1 MNKNRIFL
9 IVIIILFLTIT
20 VSPVSADMATKT
32 GDGVSRGDYNTLAIL
47 EAKDTFKKSDG
58 DQYVTPWVSIVPGSD
73 IGCNG
78 RTTLSYRYRLLTPD
92 GKNYDQ
98 VVSQNSF
105 DAGNGLL
112 LSGNPIFFT
121 KNNAA
126 RWLKVGSLINNANTK
141 GFAWQGPWTIE
152 YYFGDYDCSKSAV
165 TNYKLMGIK
174 TFTLVDDASSAT
186 AATVTTTAVA
196 TTVSTVTPKPTSGQ
210 IPNVI
215 DFGVSSNGVGSKKTS
230 WGTGDS
236 GQNIVAWIKI
246 SPGSEISGG
255 QERYTVRYRLIK
267 PDGTAYY
274 DNLNKGNAMSF
285 NPDGSADMIQ
295 YPVSEFLAYPGN
307 WKVEYYIY
315 DASTGT
321 TTLAN
326 TQGFTI
332 MSGAGIAAPTTAA
345 TTKVTAISTQQTRT
359 TTVSTPA
366 VIQSLTQFSTCSGT
380 GTSVYAED
388 RTMQQGS
395 TVKIPIMVCNAN
407 DLANM
412 DLAVNYDTSI
422 LKFRSAEK
430 GGLNAN
436 SLFESNE
443 ASPGTVMISFASSTG
458 ASGSASIAILTFDVI
473 GSNGSSSPIKI
484 MVKTASTSSGST
496 IPVSVSQGTFT
507 TGTPTKVTF
516 DGGPVTSRDA
526 LAALQM
532 AVGKIPIDMKYDVT
546 KDGSVNSGDARAILK
561 IAVSSQ

>member
-1 MNKNRIFL
+1 MNKNSIFL
-9 IVIIILFLTIT
+9 TVIIILFLLSMA
-20 VSPVSADMATKT
+20 VPVSGTMATAT
-32 GDGVSRGDYNTLAIL
+32 GSGVSRGDYNTLAIL
-47 EAKDTFKKSDG
+47 EAKDTFKKSEG
-58 DQYVTPWVSIVPGSD
+58 SQYVTPWVSIAPGSE
-73 IGCNG
+73 IACNG
-78 RTTLSYRYRLLTPD
+78 GTTLSYRYRLLAPD
-92 GKNYDQ
+92 GTNHDQ
-98 VVSQNSF
+98 VMYQNSYN
-105 DAGNGLL
+105 AGNGLL
-112 LSGNPIFFT
+112 LSANGHFFT
-121 KNNAA
+121 KNNAVK
-126 RWLKVGSLINNANTK
+126 WLKVSDLINAANKK
-141 GFAWQGPWTIE
+141 GFAWQGPWTME
-152 YYFGDYDCSKSAV
+152 YYFGDYDCTKYDYTGYNLV
-165 TNYKLMGIK
+165 GTK
-174 TFTLVDDASSAT
+174 TFTLVDDSVAATPAGVTT
-186 AATVTTTAVA
+186 AATTTAPKPVTTAA
-196 TTVSTVTPKPTSGQ
+196 SGQ
-210 IPNVI
+210 VPKVV
-215 DFGVSSNGVGSKKTS
+215 DYGVSANGVGSKKTS

-236 GQNIVAWIKI
+236 GQNLVAWIKI

-274 DNLNKGNAMSF
+274 DNLNRGNAISF

-332 MSGAGIAAPTTAA
+332 ISGAGTATPTTVA
-345 TTKVTAISTQQTRT
+345 TTRVTAVPTQQTRT
-359 TTVSTPA
+359 TTVSTP
-366 VIQSLTQFSTCSGT
+366 VVTQSLTQFSTCSGT

-412 DLAVNYDTSI
+412 DLSVNYDTSI

-458 ASGSASIAILTFDVI
+458 VSGSASIAILTFDVI

-484 MVKTASTSSGST
+484 TVKTASTSSGST
-496 IPVSVSQGTFT
+496 VPVSVSMGTFK
-507 TGTPTKVTF
+507 TGTPLKVTF

-546 KDGSVNSGDARAILK
+546 NDGSVNSGDARAILK
-561 IAVSSQ
+561 IVVSSQ